1 MADRPLIEPGPPP
14 TQGPPLLAL
23 VRPAD
28 FAFHDELL
36 ASLVGRLRSAGLIA
50 EHEIDLATHCLHEAL
65 ANAIVHGARG
75 RGSLRVELHA
85 ADGRWTLAIDD
96 GGSGFAA
103 DTVPA
108 NGAAGLSGRGRG
120 IRIMRAFVD
129 DLRWYRGGAC
139 AVLTRRCTGLRLMDT
154 HS

>member
-1 MADRPLIEPGPPP
+1 MAESPAIDPGPPP
-14 TQGPPLLAL
+14 QHGEPLLAL

-36 ASLVGRLRSAGLIA
+36 DRIIERLRAGRMIA
-50 EHEIDLATHCLHEAL
+50 DTEVELATHCLHEAL

-75 RGSLRVELHA
+75 RGSLRVELRA
-85 ADGRWTLAIDD
+85 GEGRWSLAIDD
-96 GGSGFAA
+96 SGTGFSA
-103 DTVPA
+103 DAVPA
-108 NGAAGLSGRGRG
+108 NGIGGLGGRGRG

-139 AVLTRRCTGLRLMDT
+139 AWLSRRCTG
-154 HS
+154 